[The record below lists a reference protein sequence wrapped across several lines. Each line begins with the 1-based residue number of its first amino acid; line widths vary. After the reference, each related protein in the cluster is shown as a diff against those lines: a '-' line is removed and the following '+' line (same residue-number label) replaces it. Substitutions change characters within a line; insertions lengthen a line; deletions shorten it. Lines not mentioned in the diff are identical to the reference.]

1 MIDLLDVVR
10 IHEILIDSFGG
21 RKGIR
26 DHGLLESAISR
37 PFQTFDKNDL
47 YSNPVEKSAALIES
61 IIINHPFVDGNK
73 RIGYVLMRIL
83 LMESGFDIIAT
94 EEEKYDFVI
103 KIAEGKYH
111 HTEIVEWIADKI
123 QNNKV

>member
-1 MIDLLDVVR
+1 
-10 IHEILIDSFGG
+10 
-21 RKGIR
+21 
-26 DHGLLESAISR
+26 
-37 PFQTFDKNDL
+37 
-47 YSNPVEKSAALIES
+47 
-61 IIINHPFVDGNK
+61 
-73 RIGYVLMRIL
+73 
-83 LMESGFDIIAT
+83 MESGFDIIAT